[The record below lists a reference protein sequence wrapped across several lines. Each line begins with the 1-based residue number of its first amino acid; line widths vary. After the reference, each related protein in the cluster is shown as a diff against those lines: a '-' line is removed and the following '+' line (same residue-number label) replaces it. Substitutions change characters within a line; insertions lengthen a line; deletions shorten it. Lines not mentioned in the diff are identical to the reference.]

1 MNPVR
6 KMIFKD
12 TKNGDSI
19 EHINEKFKTDRDF
32 VLRAVNSSP
41 RSFEYVYEN
50 FNNDRDIVLAA
61 VKHGDNLKYVS
72 EDFKDDKE
80 IVLKALDDKDGHT
93 LDLASENL
101 KNNKD
106 IVLKA
111 VKSSGTNLRYAAD
124 QFKKDREIFLEAI
137 KTDINMLMPYHHPDG
152 CIFRDDEEIMLIA
165 LSQFGHALE
174 YADTSLQSNRNFILK
189 AVKQGSKVNNH
200 SLLRYCDEKFLS
212 DKEVMV
218 EAIKSDCEAY
228 EFVHPNIKKSKEIV
242 KAVNEH

>member
-1 MNPVR
+1 M
-6 KMIFKD
+6 
-12 TKNGDSI
+12 
-19 EHINEKFKTDRDF
+19 
-32 VLRAVNSSP
+32 RAVNSSP

-189 AVKQGSKVNNH
+189 AIKQGSKVSNH
-200 SLLRYCDEKFLS
+200 SLLRYCDEKFLF
-212 DKEVMV
+212 DKEIMV
-218 EAIKSDCEAY
+218 EAIKSDWEAY
-228 EFVHPNIKKSKEIV
+228 ELVHPNIKKSKEIF
-242 KAVNEH
+242 KAYNEH